1 MRDIG
6 KNIKTIRQT
15 KEMTQEALADALY
28 VTRQTVSNYEN
39 GRSRPDLDMLLKIAE
54 VLETDVNTIIYGPP
68 IPQSKKDKY
77 KWLTISAVTL
87 VFVTILYATLCV
99 LFPKGSGYGY
109 QISVRLINRL
119 AVLPLVMF
127 VLGWFLMHC
136 LSTFSTLNQQ
146 CAKKAKVFQ
155 IVFLIVLGLVVLIP
169 IPIIIFHGVAGYRSC
184 VYHSVSMT
192 FPYIP
197 VYQEAYR
204 AIELVIYK
212 APFVYTI
219 LGSLSWLLS
228 LPSIKG
234 KTADTPDRDNG

>member
-68 IPQSKKDKY
+68 VPQSKRDSY
-77 KWLTISAVTL
+77 RWLAISAITL
-87 VFVTILYATLCV
+87 LAVSILYTTLYF
-99 LFPKGSGYGY
+99 LFPKETSYGY
-109 QISVRLINRL
+109 ELSLRIINKL
-119 AVLPLVMF
+119 AVLPVVMF
-127 VLGWFLMHC
+127 VLGWFLIHC
-136 LSTFSTLNQQ
+136 LSTFCTLNQL
-146 CAKKAKVFQ
+146 CAKKVKVFQ
-155 IVFLIVLGLVVLIP
+155 IIMLIVLGLVILIP
-169 IPIIIFHGVAGYRSC
+169 IPYIIFYGVAGYRSS
-184 VYHSVSMT
+184 VYHSVSMH

-197 VYQEAYR
+197 VYQEVYR
-204 AIELVIYK
+204 ALEIVIYK

-219 LGSLSWLLS
+219 LGSICWLLG
-228 LPSIKG
+228 LPSSKG
-234 KTADTPDRDNG
+234 RSK